1 MCGIVGGISERN
13 VVPIILEGLANLE
26 YRGYDSVGI
35 AILNSKN
42 TLQRERVTGRVS
54 MLSSICANDNLKG
67 LIGIG
72 HTRWATHGLATTEN
86 AHPHFSHD
94 KIALVHNGIIE
105 NYLQLKHD
113 LENHGYIFES
123 QTDTEVIVHLVHF
136 YYKQNNNFLQAV
148 QQTFKQL
155 HGAYALGIIN
165 LDKPNEIICV
175 KYGSPLI
182 IGVGINEM
190 YFASDVSAL
199 LPVTNKVIYL
209 EDGDI
214 GVVNINGYQIYNNEQ
229 LVNRNI
235 KTSDLVLSQVELG
248 SFRHYM
254 QKEIF
259 EQPQAILETIQS
271 VSSAFDPKDFG
282 ADAENIFKNTDQV
295 LILACG
301 TSLNAG
307 HVAKYWIE
315 EHAKLSCAIE
325 IASEFRYSKT
335 VPKSN
340 TLVINISQS
349 GETADTIASV
359 NYAHDLGM
367 TNTLSI
373 CNVPE
378 STLVRL
384 SKLKILTKAGKE
396 IGVASTKAFTT
407 QLVILLYLTFTLAKV
422 RNFLDDK
429 DEQIVLT
436 QMRRIPGLIN
446 EMFKLENQIIDMAK
460 AINQKTN
467 ALFLARNS
475 LFPIANE
482 GALKL
487 KEISYIHAEAYAAG
501 ELKHGPLA
509 LIDDNMPSIIL
520 MPQNNLLAKMRSN
533 IQEILARKG
542 QVFLF
547 TDVTD
552 DDKLLAQCSQVIHI
566 PTSDVALYLLPILY
580 IIPLQ
585 LLAYHAA
592 VLKGTDIDKPRNLAK
607 SVTVE

>member
-13 VVPIILEGLANLE
+13 VVPIILTGLSHLE
-26 YRGYDSVGI
+26 YRGYDSVGV
-35 AILNSKN
+35 AIINSEAK
-42 TLQRERVTGRVS
+42 LERKRVTGRVS
-54 MLSSICANDNLKG
+54 TLADLCNIDNLKG
-67 LIGIG
+67 YIGIG

-86 AHPHFSHD
+86 AHPHFSNN

-105 NYLQLKHD
+105 NYMQLKTE
-113 LENHGYIFES
+113 LEGSGYIFES

-136 YYKQNNNFLQAV
+136 YSMLTNNLLQAV
-148 QQTFKQL
+148 QQTFKRLQ
-155 HGAYALGIIN
+155 GAYALGIIN
-165 LDKPNEIICV
+165 VDNPNEIICV
-175 KYGSPLI
+175 KYGSPLV

-214 GVVNINGYQIYNNEQ
+214 GVISLNDYKIYNAQQ
-229 LVNRNI
+229 LVSRKV
-235 KTSDLVLSQVELG
+235 KTSDLVLNQIELG

-259 EQPQAILETIQS
+259 EQPQAILDTIHS
-271 VSSAFDPKDFG
+271 VGNQFESSDFG
-282 ADAENIFKNTDQV
+282 INAPEVFNKTEQI

-307 HVAKYWIE
+307 HVAKYWLE
-315 EHAKLSCAIE
+315 EYAKLSCSIE
-325 IASEFRYSKT
+325 IASEFRYSKIVT
-335 VPKSN
+335 KQN

-367 TNTLSI
+367 VNTLSI

-384 SKLKILTKAGKE
+384 SKLGILTKAGRE

-407 QLVILLYLTFTLAKV
+407 QLIILLYLTFTLAKA
-422 RNFLDDK
+422 RKLLAAN
-429 DEQIVLT
+429 DEQIVLNEI
-436 QMRRIPGLIN
+436 RRIPGLIN
-446 EMFKLENQIIDMAK
+446 EIFKQEEQIINMAK
-460 AINQKTN
+460 SLSIKSN

-520 MPQNNLLAKMRSN
+520 MPQNNLLSKMRSN

-542 QVFLF
+542 QVYLF
-547 TDVTD
+547 TDVLEDNLFSSCTH
-552 DDKLLAQCSQVIHI
+552 VIHL
-566 PTSDVALYLLPILY
+566 PTADVNLYLLPILY

-585 LLAYHAA
+585 LLAYHTA